1 MSYLSTTSLI
11 NRVGREAILMLLAL
25 VFASAPFVAA
35 AEAQPA
41 TAQVAMENPS

>member
-1 MSYLSTTSLI
+1 MSNESNTSLI
-11 NRVGREAILMLLAL
+11 GRVGKEALLMLLAL

-41 TAQVAMENPS
+41 PTQVTMEISS

>member
-1 MSYLSTTSLI
+1 MPYSSNTSLI
-11 NRVGREAILMLLAL
+11 NRLGKEALLMLRAL

>member
-1 MSYLSTTSLI
+1 MSYSSNTSLI
-11 NRVGREAILMLLAL
+11 NRVGREVLLMLLAL

-41 TAQVAMENPS
+41 MAQVAMENPS

>member
-1 MSYLSTTSLI
+1 MEYLSNTSLI
-11 NRVGREAILMLLAL
+11 NRVGREALLMLLAL

-41 TAQVAMENPS
+41 TAQAATENPV

>member
-1 MSYLSTTSLI
+1 MSFLSKTSMI
-11 NRVGREAILMLLAL
+11 SRVGKEALLMLLAL

-41 TAQVAMENPS
+41 TAYMAMENPA